1 MEYISKNLTLQEVI
15 TSQTAIR
22 LNIKNVPTSK
32 EIENLKYIAEKIFQP
47 IRAHF
52 DVPIRISS
60 GYRSKE
66 LNKAVG
72 GSKNSQHITGQ
83 ALDIQGTNGVKNSQI
98 FEYIKKYLIFDQLI
112 WEFGDDKE
120 PAWVHVSL
128 SKNEPNRGNILV
140 IGSAKKV

>member
-1 MEYISKNLTLQEVI
+1 MEYISKNLTLQEVM

-128 SKNEPNRGNILV
+128 RKNEPNRGNILV
-140 IGSAKKV
+140 IGSTKKV